1 MENPDSAPIAAG
13 SSAPALTSDHN
24 PHKGDVLVIEQT
36 RGITIAEHETTF
48 LEAIRQWPKAVGWAF
63 LFCIAVVMAGFDAQ
77 IITTFFA
84 LPAFQQRFGYEYNG
98 SYIIPA
104 PWQMAL
110 NMVSSQA
117 IAFSVSC
124 TDEHDDWDRVIP
136 SARCLEL

>member
-1 MENPDSAPIAAG
+1 MEDPDTKPIASGAI
-13 SSAPALTSDHN
+13 APALTGNDD

-84 LPAFQQRFGYEYNG
+84 LPAFQRRFGYEYDG
-98 SYIIPA
+98 KYIIPA

-110 NMVSSQA
+110 NMVSNY
-117 IAFSVSC
+117 SVRKQRF
-124 TDEHDDWDRVIP
+124 D
-136 SARCLEL
+136 

>member
-1 MENPDSAPIAAG
+1 MEDPDTKPIASEAIASTLAG
-13 SSAPALTSDHN
+13 NYD
-24 PHKGDVLVIEQT
+24 PHEGDVLVIEQT

-48 LEAIRQWPKAVGWAF
+48 LEALQQWPKAVGWAC

-84 LPAFQQRFGYEYNG
+84 LPAFQKRFGYEYNG

-110 NMVSSQA
+110 NMVSSHSNA
-117 IAFSVSC
+117 S
-124 TDEHDDWDRVIP
+124 
-136 SARCLEL
+136 SAREQL